1 MLKITCASL
10 WNGCKI
16 QSWLYAHS
24 AESFK
29 NFGPEACL
37 NHRRNFKGDG
47 GPDPTF
53 WSGADPR
60 FIMTSRTFPHFSD
73 QSYTPLCITAAHIH
87 RCSAELSAELK
98 ADDEMQKAW
107 IIYKKHA
114 KKARTIQ
121 FKVSRHANYNV
132 MRIMLPIHYGLRVT
146 EARRT
151 CIVHS
156 VSGIW
161 HGVRSVCL
169 SLCPSD
175 RACHPQL
182 LYQNGWCDR
191 HHAVNATWVYSFLA
205 AEILELYICDQPQ
218 RRRQI
223 HG

>member
-37 NHRRNFKGDG
+37 NHKRNFKGDG

-60 FIMTSRTFPHFSD
+60 FIITSRTFSHFSD

-114 KKARTIQ
+114 KKPEQ
-121 FKVSRHANYNV
+121 YSSKYHV
-132 MRIMLPIHYGLRVT
+132 MRIITSCELCYLYTLWPASDWSATHM
-146 EARRT
+146 
-151 CIVHS
+151 HS
-156 VSGIW
+156 
-161 HGVRSVCL
+161 
-169 SLCPSD
+169 
-175 RACHPQL
+175 A
-182 LYQNGWCDR
+182 
-191 HHAVNATWVYSFLA
+191 
-205 AEILELYICDQPQ
+205 
-218 RRRQI
+218 
-223 HG
+223 